1 MKENYFTLLNSFFF
15 QSRYVVICGFLALVN
30 SVYLFSFA
38 CFHLLLI
45 LALMLKL
52 LFSKFLVLNVGIHG
66 VYFQAQTVSAK
77 APCSNW
83 ANNTDLWH
91 TAVVSKL
98 MHLLET
104 SHEIFCP
111 LHLIRRGWDSRWG
124 LEALEA
130 IEMATLWQLQTRL
143 MRQLVGCCRRMEC
156 QCLTNRP
163 WNVIEMEKWDSALLH
178 RNENCQQ

>member
-52 LFSKFLVLNVGIHG
+52 LFSKFLVLNVGTHG

-77 APCSNW
+77 APCSN
-83 ANNTDLWH
+83 
-91 TAVVSKL
+91 
-98 MHLLET
+98 
-104 SHEIFCP
+104 
-111 LHLIRRGWDSRWG
+111 
-124 LEALEA
+124 
-130 IEMATLWQLQTRL
+130 
-143 MRQLVGCCRRMEC
+143 
-156 QCLTNRP
+156 
-163 WNVIEMEKWDSALLH
+163 
-178 RNENCQQ
+178 